1 MNLKK
6 VDDIIQK
13 CDICLGKAVISDEY
27 IMESF
32 LGFLTGTVSDE
43 NCSGRGIALHINSP
57 CFMAVAVVW
66 AAFSTILG
74 NGMDVDQIVRSL
86 RMDDSVI
93 YNNKRGQ
100 FKGIEIRDGIERV
113 CIFQEGGKKSIGPAG
128 WAKITPY
135 YGESTRYDGRGI
147 RRKTGNREKFL
158 AELLD
163 CNQNEIPRITDAS
176 VIFVMDKPMAEYYME
191 NICIR
196 YGKLEIKLA
205 ELATAAWFTKEKE
218 YPLSANAEKS
228 EVMLKFT
235 SKISV
240 AIDQTYVDDENE
252 CLGIFICGN
261 HIIERGITEIP
272 RVMNRENIR
281 FVFICGGMDL
291 SCSNKE
297 LLLQYEDAA
306 VYACTKDFLLENT
319 LPVKNKNEFTVEL
332 SRQTDIIINREIEK
346 IQVDGV
352 IRWAEYKKFKNAV
365 RLIRSDE
372 LDDVTRSEIVIPAYA
387 LMKFF
392 MTTVVSIK
400 GIEKA
405 IVDGKIQVY
414 DPVTQIDTLRKT
426 MLSLPDNLSVPGKI
440 VTNTLDK
447 LINGYRENSPKTEC
461 IRRFIRENRRNKKAI
476 IVPKPNQVELIW
488 NYVSKEY
495 NRDALN
501 LDIVS
506 VNRFDNS
513 REYDKILVVGNLDWS
528 RFDIFNCV
536 SSSQISILLYEPER
550 MMFDSMS
557 RRNAEINHLFNERQK
572 IFEDLELENVCEN
585 DAYCPEEVEEVF
597 QADDEVKKYSDEIF
611 MIKVDNTM
619 RHEYTEKNSP
629 KSEVTQF
636 VYFNDGEGAM
646 LTKQYYAYVMNLDEK
661 EVVQKHGEKLENGDN
676 ILFFNRDEDTRDI
689 VDYILDNFIQRENTE
704 RKIKEYYRKSRRW
717 KADLLDY
724 MKRTE
729 STPREIAAKMLA
741 NGTKVQ
747 ATSVMAWLDED
758 AHTVG
763 PQKEESF
770 YQIALLTEDEA
781 MMSDPGSF
789 HNACA
794 VIRSIR
800 KQILKELGNAIIK
813 KLQGKEYVSEYI
825 PAELYGRLD
834 TMAVVLQIDK
844 IVKVDRMIP
853 SYMTNRPIDL
863 EGGL

>member
-1 MNLKK
+1 MMDFKK
-6 VDDIIQK
+6 VYDIMQK

-27 IMESF
+27 IMTSF
-32 LGFLTGTVSDE
+32 LKFLTGTVSDE
-43 NCSGRGIALHINSP
+43 RCSRRGIALHINSP
-57 CFMAVAVVW
+57 CFMAVSVVW
-66 AAFSTILG
+66 AAFSAILST
-74 NGMDVDQIVRSL
+74 GMDVEQIVRSL
-86 RMDDSVI
+86 RPGDPVI

-100 FKGIEIRDGIERV
+100 FKGIEEQDGIERV
-113 CIFQEGGKKSIGPAG
+113 CIFQEGGTKRIGPSG

-135 YGESTRYDGRGI
+135 YGESTRYDGRGL

-158 AELLD
+158 AGLLE

-191 NICIR
+191 NIWIR
-196 YGKLEIKLA
+196 YGKSEIKLA
-205 ELATAAWFTKEKE
+205 ELATAAWFTEEKE
-218 YPLSANAEKS
+218 YPLGANAEKS
-228 EVMLKFT
+228 EVVLKFT

-240 AIDQTYVDDENE
+240 AIDQTYVYGGNE
-252 CLGIFICGN
+252 CLGIFVCGN
-261 HIIERGITEIP
+261 HVIERGITEIP
-272 RVMNRENIR
+272 SVMNRENIQ
-281 FVFICGGMDL
+281 FAFICGGMDL
-291 SCSNKE
+291 SYRKE
-297 LLLQYEDAA
+297 LILQYEDAA
-306 VYACTKDFLLENT
+306 VYACTRDFLLENT
-319 LPVKNKNEFTVEL
+319 LPVKNKNEFTIEL
-332 SRQTDIIINREIEK
+332 SRQTDTIINREIEK

-365 RLIRSDE
+365 QLIRSDE

-392 MTTVVSIK
+392 MTTVVSVK

-405 IVDGKIQVY
+405 IADGKMQVY
-414 DPVTQIDTLRKT
+414 DPVTQIDTLKK
-426 MLSLPDNLSVPGKI
+426 MILSLPDNLAVPGEI
-440 VTNTLDK
+440 ITNTLDK

-488 NYVSKEY
+488 SYLSKEY

-506 VNRFDNS
+506 ANRFDSS

-536 SSSQISILLYEPER
+536 SSSRISILLYEPER

-572 IFEDLELENVCEN
+572 IFEDLELENIFE
-585 DAYCPEEVEEVF
+585 DDTYCKEEVEEVF
-597 QADDEVKKYSDEIF
+597 QEDEEVKKYSDEIF

-636 VYFNDGEGAM
+636 VYFDDGEGAM

-661 EVVQKHGEKLENGDN
+661 EVVQKRVELLKNGDN

-689 VDYILDNFIQRENTE
+689 VDYILNIFIQRESTE
-704 RKIKEYYRKSRRW
+704 QKVKEYYRKSRQW
-717 KADLLDY
+717 KEDLLDY
-724 MKRTE
+724 MKRTK

-763 PQKEESF
+763 PQKEKSF
-770 YQIALLTEDEA
+770 YQIALLTGDEV
-781 MMSDPGSF
+781 MMSDPGAF

-800 KQILKELGNAIIK
+800 KQILKELGNAIIR

-834 TMAVVLQIDK
+834 IMAVVLQIDK